1 MAPSY
6 LFDNARP
13 QAGQGFSSIEARL
26 YGLLCGE
33 GLLDVPVLTP
43 GTLISARGRRPG

>member
-13 QAGQGFSSIEARL
+13 QAGQGFSSIEAT
-26 YGLLCGE
+26 Y
-33 GLLDVPVLTP
+33 DAP
-43 GTLISARGRRPG
+43 G